1 RLLPQ
6 LEQRCIA
13 ELFRDDSFGGMQ
25 LTDFLRE
32 DADLSRIRRTV
43 GTNDAAEVRPQVP
56 VLLVH
61 GDRDT
66 TVPVLLSDRLAEQY
80 EEQGADLEY
89 ERVTGADHISVLTE
103 GEARVRAWV
112 DRAFAG

>member
-1 RLLPQ
+1 
-6 LEQRCIA
+6 
-13 ELFRDDSFGGMQ
+13 M
-25 LTDFLRE
+25 
-32 DADLSRIRRTV
+32 
-43 GTNDAAEVRPQVP
+43 P